1 MMTLSL
7 SQRRYQL
14 TLKSRVVGR
23 KAQTMKTLRIT
34 LSLFIVFALLPVSF
48 LTFRASAQDPQAQ
61 NQATAIMRGYRTGYS
76 DGYQAGIS
84 DAARS
89 APRDFRTKAEYDHA
103 DRAYNSNWGPI
114 EDYRDGYR
122 QGFEVGYEAGFDH
135 KPFDSTIP
143 TELKRRTEDPNVQ
156 YPTDANKGGDNTNP
170 NPNRN
175 PNTNNANSNSS
186 SGNDAVIPRDTI
198 MRVELMHNL
207 STDVSQKGDPFQ
219 ARVLEPKNYEGA
231 IVDGHV
237 EAVKRPGK
245 AKGTAQMQLSFDRI
259 QMPNGPTS
267 KFSAQV
273 IEVIPN
279 GASEGVDKVDSEGG
293 VKGKDSTKDDVKK
306 VGAATGVGAVLGA
319 ILGGGSGAAI
329 GATIGAGVGTAGVLN
344 QRGNDIRLYQGQQLR
359 IRTAG
364 DTEFNNQ

>member
-1 MMTLSL
+1 
-7 SQRRYQL
+7 
-14 TLKSRVVGR
+14 
-23 KAQTMKTLRIT
+23 MKTLRIT
-34 LSLFIVFALLPVSF
+34 LTLITVFGLLPFSF
-48 LTFRASAQDPQAQ
+48 MTLRASAQDPQEQ

-84 DAARS
+84 DAARN

-103 DRAYNSNWGPI
+103 DRAFNSTWGSI
-114 EDYRDGYR
+114 EEYRDGYR

-143 TELKRRTEDPNVQ
+143 AELKRRTEDSNVQ
-156 YPTDANKGGDNTNP
+156 YPTDANKGNDNTNP
-170 NPNRN
+170 NNN
-175 PNTNNANSNSS
+175 PNTSPNASAA
-186 SGNDAVIPRDTI
+186 NDTVIPRDTI

-207 STDVSQKGDPFQ
+207 STDASQKGDPFQ

-231 IVDGHV
+231 IIDGHI

-245 AKGTAQMQLSFDRI
+245 AKGNAQLQLSFDRI
-259 QMPNGPTS
+259 KMPNGPTS

-279 GASEGVDKVDSEGG
+279 GASEGVAKVDSEGG
-293 VKGKDSTKDDVKK
+293 VKGKDSTKDDVEK
-306 VGAATGVGAVLGA
+306 VGAATGIGAIIGAIAGGGVGAAV
-319 ILGGGSGAAI
+319 

-344 QRGNDIRLYQGQQLR
+344 QRGKDIRLYQGQQLR

-364 DTEFNNQ
+364 DTEFQ

>member
-1 MMTLSL
+1 MRNPT
-7 SQRRYQL
+7 
-14 TLKSRVVGR
+14 
-23 KAQTMKTLRIT
+23 RIMVAA
-34 LSLFIVFALLPVSF
+34 LAFALSALLALPV
-48 LTFRASAQDPQAQ
+48 AVAQQQSAPQSVGALE
-61 NQATAIMRGYRTGYS
+61 RGYRTGYS

-84 DAARS
+84 DAARN

-103 DRAYNSNWGPI
+103 DRAYNSNWGLI

-143 TELKRRTEDPNVQ
+143 TDLKRRTEDSTVQ
-156 YPTDANKGGDNTNP
+156 NPTDVNKSGDSTNP
-170 NPNRN
+170 NPSTN
-175 PNTNNANSNSS
+175 PNTKPS

-198 MRVELMHNL
+198 LRVELMHNL
-207 STDVSQKGDPFQ
+207 STDASQKGDPFQ

-231 IVDGHV
+231 IIDGHI

-245 AKGTAQMQLSFDRI
+245 ASGTAQMQLSFDRI
-259 QMPNGPTS
+259 KMPNGSTS
-267 KFSAQV
+267 KFGAQV

-293 VKGKDSTKDDVKK
+293 VKGKNSTRGDVEK
-306 VGAATGVGAVLGA
+306 VGAATGVGAIIGA
-319 ILGGGSGAAI
+319 IAGGGVGAAI
-329 GATIGAGVGTAGVLN
+329 GASIGAGVGTAGVLN
-344 QRGNDIRLYQGQQLR
+344 QRGKDIHLSQGQQLR

-364 DTEFNNQ
+364 DTDLQ

>member
-1 MMTLSL
+1 
-7 SQRRYQL
+7 
-14 TLKSRVVGR
+14 
-23 KAQTMKTLRIT
+23 MKTLRIT
-34 LSLFIVFALLPVSF
+34 LTLFTVFALLPFSF
-48 LTFRASAQDPQAQ
+48 MTFRAAAQDPQEQ

-84 DAARS
+84 DAARN

-103 DRAYNSNWGPI
+103 DRAFNSNWGSI
-114 EDYRDGYR
+114 EEYREGYR

-143 TELKRRTEDPNVQ
+143 TDLKRRAEDSNVQ
-156 YPTDANKGGDNTNP
+156 YPTDANKGRDNTNS
-170 NPNRN
+170 
-175 PNTNNANSNSS
+175 NTNPGTSSAN
-186 SGNDAVIPRDTI
+186 DTVIPRDTI

-231 IVDGHV
+231 IIEGHL

-245 AKGTAQMQLSFDRI
+245 AKGNAQLQLSFDRI

-293 VKGKDSTKDDVKK
+293 VKGKDSTKDDVTK
-306 VGAATGVGAVLGA
+306 VGAATGIGAIIGAIAGGGVGAAV
-319 ILGGGSGAAI
+319 

-344 QRGNDIRLYQGQQLR
+344 QRGKDIRLNQGQQLR

-364 DTEFNNQ
+364 DTQFQ